1 MGERRHL
8 LEGLAGPTVALEA
21 VNRATHEFTGR
32 QARRAGL
39 HPTDL
44 WALRLLDVHGSLGP
58 TELARRLDLR
68 PASTT
73 ALIDRLEA
81 AGHLERVP
89 DPHDRRRVTVRS
101 REESFRA
108 RLAQWEPVVRAL
120 DDVARRLSADEGAV
134 VERYLRAVVAT
145 LDELGAG

>member
-1 MGERRHL
+1 MNESRHL

-21 VNRATHEFTGR
+21 VARATHEFTGR

-108 RLAQWEPVVRAL
+108 RLAQWEPAVRAL
-120 DDVARRLSADEGAV
+120 DDVARRLSDDEGAV
-134 VERYLRAVVAT
+134 VERYLREVVAT